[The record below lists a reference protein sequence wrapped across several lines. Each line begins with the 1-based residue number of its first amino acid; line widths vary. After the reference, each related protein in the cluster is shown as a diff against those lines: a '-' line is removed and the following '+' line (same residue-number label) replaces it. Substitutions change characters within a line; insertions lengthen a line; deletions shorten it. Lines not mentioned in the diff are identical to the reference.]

1 VTDPADGMWSRPPA
15 FESGAAGLVST
26 ADDMLAFGRMLLAGG
41 GPVLSRSTVAA
52 MTTDQLTPA
61 QREVEGWMPWDG
73 ASWGFGVGIATARN
87 GPAANPGRFGWD
99 GGLGT
104 SWSCDPGEDLVGTLL
119 TQVGWTSPSGPSIAA
134 DFWTA
139 TYAALP

>member
-1 VTDPADGMWSRPPA
+1 
-15 FESGAAGLVST
+15 
-26 ADDMLAFGRMLLAGG
+26 
-41 GPVLSRSTVAA
+41 VAW
-52 MTTDQLTPA
+52 
-61 QREVEGWMPWDG
+61 VPWHG
-73 ASWGFGVGIATARN
+73 ASWGFGVGIATART

-119 TQVGWTSPSGPSIAA
+119 TQVGWTSPSGPSVAA

-139 TYAALP
+139 TYAALD